1 MLDSSSA
8 AAPGRGSWLRV
19 AALMGSKPEMAI
31 FRKFRVLNALRL
43 LEMQS
48 DLMQQEQDYAY
59 ICSRDA
65 RVDCP
70 ATRSYPKDWE
80 ALNESL
86 GKGGPHQ
93 RDAWRKLRNGLD
105 SYTLVQQIKICKQDG
120 PSKHDL
126 NILQDWLVS
135 AEGNES
141 SLRGPGWDAWEKE
154 QRGLWDIG
162 NDYVDDEFGLTDYND
177 AKISVAA
184 DITCTL
190 FAPLLTTV
198 PMFVLYFVSDIR
210 TRLGIIMGF
219 TTLFSI
225 SLALF
230 SSARRIEVFAATS
243 AFAAVQAVYVT
254 VNQ

>member
-1 MLDSSSA
+1 ML
-8 AAPGRGSWLRV
+8 
-19 AALMGSKPEMAI
+19 
-31 FRKFRVLNALRL
+31 
-43 LEMQS
+43 
-48 DLMQQEQDYAY
+48 
-59 ICSRDA
+59 
-65 RVDCP
+65 
-70 ATRSYPKDWE
+70 T
-80 ALNESL
+80 
-86 GKGGPHQ
+86 GKQTPN
-93 RDAWRKLRNGLD
+93 K
-105 SYTLVQQIKICKQDG
+105 
-120 PSKHDL
+120 
-126 NILQDWLVS
+126 
-135 AEGNES
+135 
-141 SLRGPGWDAWEKE
+141 
-154 QRGLWDIG
+154 
-162 NDYVDDEFGLTDYND
+162 DDEFGLTDYND

-184 DITCTL
+184 DVTCTL